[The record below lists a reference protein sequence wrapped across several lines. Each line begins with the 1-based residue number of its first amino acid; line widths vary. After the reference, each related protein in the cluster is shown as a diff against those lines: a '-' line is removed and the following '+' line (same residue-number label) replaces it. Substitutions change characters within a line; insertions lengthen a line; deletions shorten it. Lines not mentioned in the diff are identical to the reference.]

1 MSRARLDELFLLSGS
16 RLVISRRIL
25 LWERVNASNN
35 NKAVSIDTY
44 YVSAHAGTRTY
55 TQEDRTCGHA
65 WFYAI
70 SLCPQRD

>member
-1 MSRARLDELFLLSGS
+1 MLVSMNCSSYRALVSLSRDVFFFES
-16 RLVISRRIL
+16 
-25 LWERVNASNN
+25 ASNN

-44 YVSAHAGTRTY
+44 YVSARAGTRTY